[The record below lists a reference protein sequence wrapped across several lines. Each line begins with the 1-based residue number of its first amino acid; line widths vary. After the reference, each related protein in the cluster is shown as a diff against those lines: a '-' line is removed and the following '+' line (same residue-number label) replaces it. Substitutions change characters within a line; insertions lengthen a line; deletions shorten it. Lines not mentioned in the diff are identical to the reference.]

1 MRIVLIFIIFS
12 QFYTQTSDGAA
23 YTAMTR
29 LRDLALMEKTLVQS
43 LDELIAAEKSK
54 LEKVIKLAEKVNTS
68 LGNRNISRPDEVY
81 ASALEVY
88 TLFKRFV
95 YQWKSLEDIVNFNKS
110 KGKLFSS
117 ISSKLFFLEVH

>member
-1 MRIVLIFIIFS
+1 MRIVLIFIILS
-12 QFYTQTSDGAA
+12 QFCSQTSDGAA
-23 YTAMTR
+23 FTAMTR

-54 LEKVIKLAEKVNTS
+54 LEKVVKIAEKVNSS
-68 LGNRNISRPDEVY
+68 LGNRNLSRPNEVY

-95 YQWKSLEDIVNFNKS
+95 YQWKSLEDIVNINKS
-110 KGKLFSS
+110 KGKLYSS
-117 ISSKLFFLEVH
+117 INARLFLLEVQ